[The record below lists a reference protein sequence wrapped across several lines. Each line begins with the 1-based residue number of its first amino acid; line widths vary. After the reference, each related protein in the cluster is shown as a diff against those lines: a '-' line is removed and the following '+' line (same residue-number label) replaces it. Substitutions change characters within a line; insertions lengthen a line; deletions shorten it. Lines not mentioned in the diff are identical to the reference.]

1 MLTREDTHR
10 KIEQEAKSDSSMHE
24 NYIHVLVAKMIV
36 NEIFNEHE
44 VQMKAKDE
52 RIRDLEEAMKPKTC
66 LDCKHY
72 SQSTFYGDL
81 KVVKYCHE
89 NRLGIGDINFQIFC
103 CNKFEP
109 KDNA

>member
-1 MLTREDTHR
+1 MEKALEILRN
-10 KIEQEAKSDSSMHE
+10 E
-24 NYIHVLVAKMIV
+24 NVFDEEYLC
-36 NEIFNEHE
+36 FNNIDIASAIKE
-44 VQMKAKDE
+44 
-52 RIRDLEEAMKPKTC
+52 LEEAMKPKTC

-109 KDNA
+109 KDNE